1 MESSPERCLSG
12 LSASDGIRCLDLH
25 PTLGSL
31 SLDLDLG
38 LDLGLDLDL
47 DLDLGLGLDV
57 ELQLEL
63 ELELEGVLRP
73 RLASRRR
80 RHPFGSPPH
89 LHRPRA
95 SPSRFRQRSDYR
107 RHGADLDVALVL
119 RRRPGDLRR
128 L

>member
-12 LSASDGIRCLDLH
+12 LGASDGIRKCLDLD
-25 PTLGSL
+25 PKLGSW
-31 SLDLDLG
+31 SLDLG
-38 LDLGLDLDL
+38 LDLELDLRL
-47 DLDLGLGLDV
+47 ELGLGV
-57 ELQLEL
+57 GLQLEL
-63 ELELEGVLRP
+63 EFGLDLEEDLRP

-80 RHPFGSPPH
+80 RHPLESPPH

-95 SPSRFRQRSDYR
+95 SPSRCRQRSDCR

-119 RRRPGDLRR
+119 RRRLGDPRR

>member
-12 LSASDGIRCLDLH
+12 LGASDGIRRCLDLD

-31 SLDLDLG
+31 SLDLG

-47 DLDLGLGLDV
+47 ELGF
-57 ELQLEL
+57 
-63 ELELEGVLRP
+63 ELEGGLRP

-80 RHPFGSPPH
+80 HPPLGSHPH
-89 LHRPRA
+89 LDRSRA
-95 SPSRFRQRSDYR
+95 SPSHYRQRFDCR

-119 RRRPGDLRR
+119 RRRLGDPRR

>member
-12 LSASDGIRCLDLH
+12 LGASDGIRKCLDLD

-38 LDLGLDLDL
+38 LDLGLE
-47 DLDLGLGLDV
+47 LGLDV

-63 ELELEGVLRP
+63 ELDLELEGVLRP
-73 RLASRRR
+73 RLASCRR
-80 RHPFGSPPH
+80 RHPLGGPSH

-119 RRRPGDLRR
+119 LRRPGDLRR

>member
-12 LSASDGIRCLDLH
+12 LSASDGIRRCLDLD

-31 SLDLDLG
+31 SLDLG
-38 LDLGLDLDL
+38 LDLELELQ
-47 DLDLGLGLDV
+47 LGLGLGV

-63 ELELEGVLRP
+63 ELGLELEGNLHPR

-80 RHPFGSPPH
+80 RHPLESPPH

-95 SPSRFRQRSDYR
+95 SPSRCRQRSNYR
-107 RHGADLDVALVL
+107 QHGADLDVALVL
-119 RRRPGDLRR
+119 RCRLGDPRR

>member
-12 LSASDGIRCLDLH
+12 LGASDGIRRCLDLD

-31 SLDLDLG
+31 SLDLG
-38 LDLGLDLDL
+38 LDLE
-47 DLDLGLGLDV
+47 LG
-57 ELQLEL
+57 
-63 ELELEGVLRP
+63 LELEGGLRP

-80 RHPFGSPPH
+80 HPPLVSHPH

-95 SPSRFRQRSDYR
+95 SPSRYRQCFDYR

-119 RRRPGDLRR
+119 RRRLGDPRR